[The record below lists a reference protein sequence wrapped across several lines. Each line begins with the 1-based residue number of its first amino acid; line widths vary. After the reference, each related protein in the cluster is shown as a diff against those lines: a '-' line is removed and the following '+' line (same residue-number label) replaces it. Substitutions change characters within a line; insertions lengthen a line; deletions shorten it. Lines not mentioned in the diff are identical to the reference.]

1 MVLVFVSFAE
11 EDAPRIAPVIAA
23 LSAWQTTYWAPVRD
37 PYQPENDA
45 AIQRG
50 LTQAD
55 IFLRICTGN
64 TPRSYWMTMEQT
76 AFHIAQGEEYKQ
88 SGQLRRRLVNLVI
101 DEKYRRRPF
110 DYADPI
116 IDATDR
122 NHPWQ
127 QQLYAAIFGPAV
139 S

>member
-1 MVLVFVSFAE
+1 LRVFVSFAE
-11 EDAPRIAPVIAA
+11 EDAAAIPLISTA
-23 LSAWQTTYWAPVRD
+23 LSAWQLTYWAPLRE
-37 PYQPENDA
+37 PTNPEQDA

-76 AFHIAQGEEYKQ
+76 AFLVAQAEEYRQ
-88 SGQLRRRLVNLVI
+88 SGQLHRRLINLVI
-101 DEKYRRRPF
+101 DEQYRRQPF
-110 DYADPI
+110 DYADPT
-116 IDATDR
+116 IDATNFNDSI
-122 NHPWQ
+122 WQ
-127 QQLYAAIFGPAV
+127 EQLYTALFTSTV